1 MNPKFSYLSAI
12 ENRLSDDQKD
22 ILKKIYEPQVVGVPL
37 DDARR
42 SLCVMPDGELR
53 CYGILYIKERCH
65 KPELYEGE
73 QPAYIYSTDG
83 GLSWSTKYAYGA
95 MAECLYI
102 PEKEIYI
109 SSSYFNNKQRKGL
122 YALISKIGPGDE
134 NPEYIKI
141 ADDEIYFDTFLP
153 QKSEYSDRIWFT
165 SQSRSNICY
174 GTPIYVYSDNFGK
187 SWNIVRLPIPKMQ
200 EVIYPHKGMRWCH
213 CCGSEPHAVEIS
225 RDKMMM
231 IIRNS
236 TDFFYCSYSYDGGE
250 TWTNP
255 EPSVFHGTD
264 TTAYLLKL
272 SNGKTVAFWNNT
284 QPLSELRHEK
294 QLLPPPGSDG
304 VFSGMW
310 EDVFTNRDV
319 NHAAIT
325 DDAENWTGFRE
336 LHLNTIRNNSDFRY
350 IGRKETSADKS
361 VHQFQ
366 ALELPFGKILVAM
379 GQNEASRKLVIF
391 DINWLYETSNSEN
404 FLVNGLSKIS
414 THVYLK
420 SLSGCTV
427 NYGGGHC
434 AWNRTNGAVMMPDP
448 DGTMLDC
455 VLISKHHDSR
465 LFNDIQG
472 VVWNFPASKQG
483 CVKTEIKLLE
493 KRVRISLADHWFNP
507 CDEYCGALSQF
518 TFELDTDDISSVFT
532 KIAVK
537 YDTEKGFAQVFD
549 ETAGRLIFGVKMS
562 GEAKCGLSY
571 IIVQCATDGD
581 SEGVYLRMLEKS
593 NI

>member
-1 MNPKFSYLSAI
+1 MNPKFSYLSAM
-12 ENRLSDDQKD
+12 EKRLSDDQKD
-22 ILKKIYEPQVVGVPL
+22 MLKRIYEPQVVGVPL
-37 DDARR
+37 EDSRKAV
-42 SLCVMPDGELR
+42 CVMPDGEIR
-53 CYGILYIKERCH
+53 AYGILYVQVEISRQK
-65 KPELYEGE
+65 ELYDGE
-73 QPAYIYSTDG
+73 QRAYLSSTDC
-83 GLSWSTKYAYGA
+83 GLSWSVKYADGE
-95 MAECLYI
+95 MTECLYV
-102 PEKEIYI
+102 PEKDIYI
-109 SSSYFNNKQRKGL
+109 SSAYFNNEKRKGL
-122 YALISKIGPGDE
+122 YAMISKTGPGDK

-141 ADDEIYFDTFLP
+141 VDDEIYFDMFLP

-165 SQSRSNICY
+165 SQSRSNMCY
-174 GTPIYVYSDNFGK
+174 GTPIYVYSDDFGK

-213 CCGSEPHAVEIS
+213 CCGSEPHAVELS
-225 RDKMMM
+225 RDKMMV

-250 TWTNP
+250 TWTEP
-255 EPSVFHGTD
+255 EPSVFHGTA

-284 QPLSELRHEK
+284 QPLSELRHAK
-294 QLLPPPGSDG
+294 QLMPPESRKDLCDG
-304 VFSGMW
+304 KW
-310 EDVFTNRDV
+310 EDVFTNRDI

-325 DDAENWTGFRE
+325 DDDGESWTGFRE
-336 LHLNTIRNNSDFRY
+336 LYLSAIRNNADYRY
-350 IGRKETSADKS
+350 VGKEKSGDKS
-361 VHQFQ
+361 MHQFQ
-366 ALELPFGKILVAM
+366 ALELPYGKILVSM
-379 GQNEASRKLVIF
+379 GQHEMSRKLVIF
-391 DINWLYETSNSEN
+391 DVNWLYETSRRED
-404 FLVNGLSKIS
+404 FLYGLSNIS

-420 SLSGCTV
+420 SISGTTSGYF
-427 NYGGGHC
+427 NGHC

-518 TFELDTDDISSVFT
+518 TFELDTDDINSVFT
-532 KIAVK
+532 KIAIK